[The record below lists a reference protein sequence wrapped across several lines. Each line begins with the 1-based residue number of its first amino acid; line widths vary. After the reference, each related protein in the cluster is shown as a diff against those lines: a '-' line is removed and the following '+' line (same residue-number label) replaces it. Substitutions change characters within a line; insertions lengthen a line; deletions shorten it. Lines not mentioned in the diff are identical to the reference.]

1 MAAMVAS
8 LYSTGFRRPVFV
20 STSTQ
25 SNTPLIPSFSAPRLL
40 VVNQGTLAQAKGM
53 VLQSG
58 KGSRFKFNLCETFT
72 IFVVY
77 AGILTK
83 RKFRRKSNNSGS
95 LANACALVSP
105 DTPPLMICQPV
116 ICASW
121 LG

>member
-1 MAAMVAS
+1 MVAS

-25 SNTPLIPSFSAPRLL
+25 SNNAQFLRPRLL

-105 DTPPLMICQPV
+105 DTLPLMICQPV

>member
-1 MAAMVAS
+1 MVVS

-25 SNTPLIPSFSAPRLL
+25 SNNAQFLRPRLL

-77 AGILTK
+77 ADILTK
-83 RKFRRKSNNSGS
+83 RKFRRKSNF
-95 LANACALVSP
+95 
-105 DTPPLMICQPV
+105 DI
-116 ICASW
+116 IFK
-121 LG
+121 